1 MRQASSSNMFYQLSG
16 NPALNSIIHIGTMPD
31 INVSRFDRADS
42 NRSVSGP
49 MPQYPNVEVVD
60 RRNLTIRRLDDMPQ
74 EVSSSR
80 LCQLFEYWKSRRG
93 ERAMPRRQDIE
104 PYEIAAILPYVSI
117 TELHVN
123 PLRVR
128 FRLAGSV
135 IDELHGRAV
144 TGQWLD
150 DIEVLGGHEFW
161 VGQYARLMREMAP
174 IFGRT
179 IGTCE
184 GAAVASCDWILLP
197 LSEDGRAID
206 RCLELEDWDTRREQD
221 PVDANATK
229 WQITVY

>member
-1 MRQASSSNMFYQLSG
+1 
-16 NPALNSIIHIGTMPD
+16 MPEH
-31 INVSRFDRADS
+31 
-42 NRSVSGP
+42 
-49 MPQYPNVEVVD
+49 PNVAITD
-60 RRNLTIRRLDDMPQ
+60 RRISTIRRPDELPQ
-74 EVSSSR
+74 DVSSPR
-80 LCQLFEYWKSRRG
+80 LRQLFDYWKSRRG

-117 TELHVN
+117 TELHTN

-150 DIEVLGGHEFW
+150 DIEVLGGHDFW
-161 VGQYARLMREMAP
+161 LAQYARLMREKAP

-179 IGTCE
+179 IGTYD
-184 GAAVASCDWILLP
+184 GAAITRCDWILLP
-197 LSEDGRAID
+197 LSDDGREVD

-221 PVDANATK
+221 PDEARATK